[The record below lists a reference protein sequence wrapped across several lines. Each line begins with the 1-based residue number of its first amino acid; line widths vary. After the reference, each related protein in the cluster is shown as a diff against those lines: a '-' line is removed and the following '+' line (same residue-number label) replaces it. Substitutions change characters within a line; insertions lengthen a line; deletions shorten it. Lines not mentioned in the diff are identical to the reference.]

1 MGTWLDRLK
10 MALAGDVSLLRYMAR
25 FLGHNFH
32 RKDLNV
38 LGEFRSSVAYAF
50 EKPLDPF
57 VQGYLEALTDIT
69 AAYSIPIEDEQREQE
84 DLDFLRDNGF
94 KPMMSVLLEGHGEAE
109 ILLIRFSNFYFFTPN
124 EKSITV
130 TRCSCSLEEI
140 KNKLAIL
147 CQLGVAESFANPLHY
162 RLTLRGE
169 RIAERLKKEIK
180 QNKI

>member
-1 MGTWLDRLK
+1 MGIWLDRLK
-10 MALAGDVSLLRYMAR
+10 MALAGDVNRLRYMAR

-57 VQGYLEALTDIT
+57 IKGYFEALMDIT
-69 AAYSIPIEDEQREQE
+69 AAYLVPIEEDMREQE

-94 KPMMSVLLEGHGEAE
+94 KPLMLALLEGDGEAE
-109 ILLIRFSNFYFFTPN
+109 ILLVRFSNYFFLTPN
-124 EKSITV
+124 EKSVTV

-169 RIAERLKKEIK
+169 RIASRWKME
-180 QNKI
+180 NK